1 MNKIFNINLGGYP
14 FTIDD
19 DAYHTLDKY
28 LATIKRHFS
37 RSEGCDDII
46 TDIEA
51 RIAELFN
58 QELKGQP
65 IVGMREV
72 DRVIKVMGTPEEF
85 GAEEDTTIHE
95 NAKKKAKT
103 NGSQGDNRRLFRDG
117 ENKVIAGVASGLAAY
132 FGIHDALWVRLVFV
146 FGFFFG
152 GISILL
158 YPILWIVLPE
168 AKTSADKLAMT
179 GEPINVSS
187 IAKKVEEELSNLSD
201 TINEFTKEF
210 TSKK

>member
-103 NGSQGDNRRLFRDG
+103 NGSQGDN
-117 ENKVIAGVASGLAAY
+117 
-132 FGIHDALWVRLVFV
+132 
-146 FGFFFG
+146 
-152 GISILL
+152 IS
-158 YPILWIVLPE
+158 PILASQTEANIAEGDILVYMGKAVLTAEE
-168 AKTSADKLAMT
+168 AA
-179 GEPINVSS
+179 
-187 IAKKVEEELSNLSD
+187 
-201 TINEFTKEF
+201 
-210 TSKK
+210 